1 MSQTQYSSD
10 AEQLSQ
16 LLAVLLAADGLNRLQ
31 IEKYKKK
38 FAKENGNVFSQSEI
52 LAGYKKRLSEDSKLT
67 ASQDLLSLLLKKP
80 TRTLSGVAPI
90 TVLTKPFPCPGKCIF
105 CPNDV
110 RMPKSYL
117 ADEPGAQR
125 AERNYFDP
133 YLQTYS
139 RLTALRTIG
148 HDVSKAE
155 LIILGGTW
163 SFYPEAYQIWFI
175 KECFRALNEF
185 SVGLDTAKVVIQQ
198 YEKLEATLSTAM
210 SSDPKKNK
218 QDFKAY
224 EIDGADLQKSY
235 NKTVSELYV
244 APEKLGGF
252 DTYQIAAWEELE
264 AQQKINETAEI
275 RNVGLV
281 IETRPDTIS
290 EEEVIRVRR
299 LGCTKTQIGV
309 QSLQDSVLKKNNRGH
324 DVAATRR
331 AFKLLR
337 AAGFKIHA
345 HWMANL
351 YGSSVSLDIQ
361 DFDKL
366 FSDPD
371 FCPDELKVYPCSLVG
386 SAELSQYYK
395 AGKWQPYTDSEL
407 LEVVSHTLTN
417 TPEYCR
423 LTRVIR
429 DIPSQDIVV
438 GNKKTNF
445 REIATRSVE
454 RTTQVQSDIRA
465 REIREN
471 IVKPGELQLKQFCY
485 KTSTGTEIFL
495 QHVTKENKIASF
507 LRLSLP
513 SKPSFV
519 PELASSAIVREL
531 HVYGKLVSMGEKSSG
546 KSQHI
551 GLGSEL
557 LNEAKEIARDF
568 QYKNLAVISAIGT
581 KEYYKKRH
589 FRNGKLYQH
598 CEL

>member
-10 AEQLSQ
+10 SEQLSQ
-16 LLAVLLAADGLNRLQ
+16 LLAVLLAADGLDRLQ

-52 LAGYKKRLSEDSKLT
+52 LAGYKKHLADDPSMVASKELF
-67 ASQDLLSLLLKKP
+67 SLLLKKP

-185 SVGLDTAKVVIQQ
+185 SVGLDTTKVVIQQ

-224 EIDGADLQKSY
+224 EIDGANLQKSY

-281 IETRPDTIS
+281 IETRPDAIS
-290 EEEVIRVRR
+290 EAEVIRVRR

-309 QSLQDSVLKKNNRGH
+309 QSLQDSVLDKNNRGH

-331 AFKLLR
+331 AFRLLR

-351 YGSSVSLDIQ
+351 YGSSVELDTK
-361 DFDKL
+361 DFDQL

-407 LEVVSHTLTN
+407 LEVVSHTLTH

-454 RTTQVQSDIRA
+454 RTSQVQSDIRA

-471 IVKPGELQLKQFCY
+471 IVKRGELQLKQLCY
-485 KTSTGTEIFL
+485 KTSTGTELFL

-513 SKPSFV
+513 SKSSFV
-519 PELASSAIVREL
+519 PELGKSAIVREL

-551 GLGSEL
+551 GLGGEL
-557 LNEAKEIARDF
+557 LEEAKEIARDS

>member
-1 MSQTQYSSD
+1 MPGTQYTSE
-10 AEQLSQ
+10 AEQLSR
-16 LLAVLLAADGLNRLQ
+16 LLAVLLADSNLNRLQ

-38 FAKENGNVFSQSEI
+38 FTKQNGGVFSQSEI
-52 LAGYKKRLSEDSKLT
+52 LAGYKHFLIDNDELVASK
-67 ASQDLLSLLLKKP
+67 SMFSLLLKKP
-80 TRTLSGVAPI
+80 TRTMSGVAPI

-139 RLTALRTIG
+139 RLTALKTIG

-163 SFYPEAYQIWFI
+163 SFYPEQYQIWFI

-185 SVGLDTAKVVIQQ
+185 SVGTDTSSAVLEQ
-198 YEKLEATLSTAM
+198 YKNLESKLRTAL

-218 QDFKAY
+218 LEFKKF
-224 EIDGADLQKSY
+224 EIDGADLKKSY

-244 APEKLGGF
+244 APEKIGGF
-252 DTYQIAAWEELE
+252 DVYQTASWEELE
-264 AQQKINETAEI
+264 REQKLNETAEI

-281 IETRPDTIS
+281 IETRPDSIS

-331 AFKLLR
+331 AFRLLR
-337 AAGFKIHA
+337 SAGFKIHA

-351 YGSSVSLDIQ
+351 YGSSVEQDIE
-361 DFDKL
+361 DFDQL

-371 FCPDELKVYPCSLVG
+371 FCPDELKVYPCSLVS
-386 SAELSQYYK
+386 SAELSKYHKQGLWK
-395 AGKWQPYTDSEL
+395 PYSDSEL
-407 LEVVSHTLTN
+407 LSVVAHALTH
-417 TPEYCR
+417 TPEYSR

-454 RTTQVQSDIRA
+454 EKSLIQSDIRA

-471 IVKPGELQLKQFCY
+471 SVKREEVVLKTLCY
-485 KTSTGTEIFL
+485 KTSVGIEVFM
-495 QHVTKENKIASF
+495 QHVTKENKIAAF

-513 SKPSFV
+513 EDPSFIT
-519 PELASSAIVREL
+519 ELGSSAVIREL
-531 HVYGKLVSMGEKSSG
+531 HVYGQLVSMGEKNTG

-557 LNEAKEIARDF
+557 LEEAKKVATEHG
-568 QYKNLAVISAIGT
+568 YKNLAVISAIGT

-598 CEL
+598 CKL